1 MPEKR
6 DTEKGPGR
14 VLVAVYAV
22 FVLAAGSRAAV
33 QISTQFS
40 DAPLAY
46 TLSAVSAVVY
56 LAATIALARSG
67 ERARRAAVA
76 FLVFELLGVLAVGTL
91 SVVDSAAFPDDTV
104 WSDYGRGY
112 LFIPVVLPIVGLFYL
127 RSRRPGMRNAGG
139 RAGA

>member
-1 MPEKR
+1 VPER
-6 DTEKGPGR
+6 ARAEKGPGR

-22 FVLAAGSRAAV
+22 FVLAAGARAIV

-40 DAPLAY
+40 EAPLAY
-46 TLSAVSAVVY
+46 TLSALSALVY

-67 ERARRAAVA
+67 ERARRAAIA
-76 FLVFELLGVLAVGTL
+76 CLVFELLGVLVVGTL
-91 SVVDSAAFPDDTV
+91 SVVDSEAFPDDTV

-112 LFIPVVLPIVGLFYL
+112 LFIPVVLPVVGLLYL
-127 RSRRPGMRNAGG
+127 RNARG